1 MEYRDLRDFIDQLER
16 GGDLNRISRRISPNL
31 EITEISDRVLRAGG
45 PALLFENPGESK
57 IPLLSNLF
65 GTEQRVAQALGEDNA
80 SALRE
85 VGKLLAFLKEPA
97 PPKGFKEAMKTLPI
111 YKKILDMSP
120 KEVRKAPCQEIQY
133 RAL

>member
-1 MEYRDLRDFIDQLER
+1 MEYSDLRDFIDQLER
-16 GGDLNRISRRISPNL
+16 GGDLKRISKPVSPNL

-45 PALLFENPGESK
+45 PALLFEHPGESK

-80 SALRE
+80 AALRE

-111 YKKILDMSP
+111 
-120 KEVRKAPCQEIQY
+120 
-133 RAL
+133 